1 MFKSRRKA
9 PSKDNECFY
18 SNKNIFVKCRYPLPN
33 CTTHVEGRCLEEW
46 GEPSG
51 CLHNAGGWIEEAKK
65 AGREISNTPALG
77 AIAVWKIPGTEDS
90 GHVAFTEDVLVN
102 VNIECSNSASKGTL
116 FYMQTFEAA
125 KNYDWTSNITGKKYE
140 FQGFI
145 LPPKELLEEERPM
158 ITTAKVQYRRDPF
171 DHKTRMQDVPKGIR
185 LIYTGR
191 FRVVKKVK
199 WMEVSDGVHSGWISG
214 LYLKECPQ

>member
-1 MFKSRRKA
+1 MFKPRTKA
-9 PSKDNECFY
+9 PSKDNDCYY
-18 SNKNIFVKCRYPLPN
+18 SSKNVFVKYHYPLPN

-65 AGREISNTPALG
+65 AGRKISNTPALG

-125 KNYDWTSNITGKKYE
+125 QNYDWVSNITGKKYE

-145 LPPKELLEEERPM
+145 LPPKELLEEEKTM
-158 ITTAKVQYRRDPF
+158 TVTASIQ
-171 DHKTRMQDVPKGIR
+171 
-185 LIYTGR
+185 
-191 FRVVKKVK
+191 FRHTPADFKNRYPNLEKCAVVKYLGSFQVIKLNK
-199 WMEVSDGVHSGWISG
+199 WLHVSYESLEGWINSK
-214 LYLKECPQ
+214 YVK